1 MSDFYSE
8 DHRSVQDR
16 YGTRPLADRLESMIV
31 HSSFTEA
38 DIAFIQSREFFF
50 LSTVDASG
58 HPTVSFKGGNPG
70 FVTVQGDELV
80 IPCYDGNGMFLSVGN
95 IAAIPMVGSAV
106 HRLREALEAA
116 RPRPRPSRRRCGRSM
131 GAWCRAPHPHRTE
144 ADLRQLSA
152 LHSAIRKNRSSKF
165 NPDAQGKAPLP
176 DWKRLKE
183 VHDVLRPEDQQAAA
197 TEGLMSMEEAVA
209 KTEQRDNYPGGPRAL
224 ARRILLRRALHH
236 NRRRTHLVLRY
247 RSRPPCAHS
256 GH

>member
-70 FVTVQGDELV
+70 FVTVQGNELV

-95 IAAIPMVGSAV
+95 IAACPKVGLLFIDFEKPW
-106 HRLREALEAA
+106 RLRVQGLA
-116 RPRPRPSRRRCGRSM
+116 RLDEGADVHEVRGAVLLIRIEPKQIFVNCPRYIPRY
-131 GAWCRAPHPHRTE
+131 AKIE
-144 ADLRQLSA
+144 
-152 LHSAIRKNRSSKF
+152 SSKF
-165 NPDAQGKAPLP
+165 NPDARGKAPLP

-197 TEGLMSMEEAVA
+197 AEGLMSMEEAVA
-209 KTEQRDNYPGGPRAL
+209 KAEQRD
-224 ARRILLRRALHH
+224 
-236 NRRRTHLVLRY
+236 
-247 RSRPPCAHS
+247 S
-256 GH
+256 

>member
-1 MSDFYSE
+1 MDDFYSE

-38 DIAFIQSREFFF
+38 DTKFIQSREFFF

-70 FVTVQGDELV
+70 FVTVQGNELV

-95 IAAIPMVGSAV
+95 IAARPEVGLLFIDFEKPWRMRVQGFARLHEGVAEVQGVPGAMLLIRIKPKQIFVNCPRYIPRYAKI
-106 HRLREALEAA
+106 E
-116 RPRPRPSRRRCGRSM
+116 
-131 GAWCRAPHPHRTE
+131 
-144 ADLRQLSA
+144 
-152 LHSAIRKNRSSKF
+152 SSKF
-165 NPDAQGKAPLP
+165 NPDARGEAPLP

-197 TEGLMSMEEAVA
+197 AEGLMSMEEAITKA
-209 KTEQRDNYPGGPRAL
+209 SQKD
-224 ARRILLRRALHH
+224 
-236 NRRRTHLVLRY
+236 
-247 RSRPPCAHS
+247 S
-256 GH
+256 